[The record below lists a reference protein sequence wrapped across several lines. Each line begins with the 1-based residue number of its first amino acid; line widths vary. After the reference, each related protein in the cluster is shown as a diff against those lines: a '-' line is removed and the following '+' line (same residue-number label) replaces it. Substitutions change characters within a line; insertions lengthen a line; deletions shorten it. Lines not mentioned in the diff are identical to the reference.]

1 MRLIKLSSNLEK
13 FKTVDFKYGL
23 NIIIGERTNPDNKDT
38 KDSYNGVGKSL
49 LIEIL
54 HFCLGSNKIT
64 AFSKNIPEAIFY
76 LEFEDY
82 NKNIHKI
89 TRECSDKQVIY
100 LDNKKYDKLTDFQDK
115 MQDLVFIDVPDQK
128 GLSFRSLISRFIR
141 RYKSNYSKYYNYVK
155 NEQPYNEVVVN
166 SYLLGLDS
174 NIVER
179 KMNVKDITTTLNN
192 AKKSLK
198 QDKLLLEYFKGN
210 KDIKFQLTELKEQK
224 ERLENQIQ
232 NFKVAENYNEM
243 KENSDKLSQQKN
255 ILNNELFVIN
265 RNIDKIEKANSVE
278 IQLKPE
284 ELFDMY
290 KETSLLFP
298 ETVIRTI
305 EEVTEFHENLLK
317 NRAEVYST
325 QLKTFRERK
334 NEIEHQLKEV
344 SNKLNDSLSFLNK
357 HGALN
362 EYVALNS
369 KYNKIVEQ
377 YNKLNDYNKLIKD
390 YEFELSVKKK
400 EKEDVKID
408 IKSYLDESIDVQDKL
423 MKQFRF
429 FSKQFYKD
437 KSSGLSI
444 NGNYKDN
451 KIAWNIH
458 ADIEDDSS
466 DGVNEVLIFCFDFTM
481 FSAGNHNV
489 HFLFHDSRLF
499 SNMDPR
505 QRYTALTVA
514 DAFLSKNPNLQYI
527 VSLNE
532 DMIESIKPMVEEN
545 MFEELNNII
554 EDSRILTLKD
564 DKPENKLLGFQRNIP
579 YDK

>member
-1 MRLIKLSSNLEK
+1 M
-13 FKTVDFKYGL
+13 
-23 NIIIGERTNPDNKDT
+23 
-38 KDSYNGVGKSL
+38 
-49 LIEIL
+49 
-54 HFCLGSNKIT
+54 
-64 AFSKNIPEAIFY
+64 
-76 LEFEDY
+76 
-82 NKNIHKI
+82 
-89 TRECSDKQVIY
+89 
-100 LDNKKYDKLTDFQDK
+100 
-115 MQDLVFIDVPDQK
+115 
-128 GLSFRSLISRFIR
+128 
-141 RYKSNYSKYYNYVK
+141 
-155 NEQPYNEVVVN
+155 
-166 SYLLGLDS
+166 
-174 NIVER
+174 
-179 KMNVKDITTTLNN
+179 
-192 AKKSLK
+192 
-198 QDKLLLEYFKGN
+198 
-210 KDIKFQLTELKEQK
+210 
-224 ERLENQIQ
+224 
-232 NFKVAENYNEM
+232 
-243 KENSDKLSQQKN
+243 
-255 ILNNELFVIN
+255 FVIN
-265 RNIDKIEKANSVE
+265 RNIDKIEKASSVE
-278 IQLKPE
+278 IQLKPD

-317 NRAEVYST
+317 NRSEVYSA
-325 QLKTFRERK
+325 QLKIFRERK
-334 NEIEHQLKEV
+334 SEIEHQLKEV

-369 KYNKIVEQ
+369 RYNKIVEQ

-400 EKEDVKID
+400 EKEDIKID
-408 IKSYLDESIDVQDKL
+408 IKSYLDESIDVQEKL

-481 FSAGNHNV
+481 FSTGNHNV

-514 DAFLSKNPNLQYI
+514 DAFLSKNPDLQYI

-532 DMIESIKPMVEEN
+532 DMIDSIKPMVEEK
-545 MFEELNNII
+545 MFEELKNII